1 MSFIYVIPDIHG
13 RLDLLSHGLAHIVE
27 HAAGQTGTIIA
38 LGDYVNKGPD
48 SKGVIERLRAGPP
61 DGWLLH
67 ALKGNHDAMMVE
79 ALRNPFR
86 MAAWIGRGGD
96 ATIRSY
102 GGDPSNV
109 PRVDI
114 DWLDSCPLFHVDRWR
129 IYVHA
134 GVDPEVA
141 LDQQAERTLLWKRYP
156 EGFQAGFGDRH
167 VVHGHDSFPDGPK
180 LYEGRTNLDTR
191 AWRTGRLVIG
201 VFDDGK
207 PGGPVD
213 FIQAIGPPAAPSI

>member
-1 MSFIYVIPDIHG
+1 MNFTYVIPDIHG
-13 RLDLLSHGLAHIVE
+13 RVDLLCDGLAQIAG
-27 HAAGQTGTIIA
+27 HAGGQTGTIVA

-48 SKGVIERLRAGPP
+48 SKGVIDRLRAGPP
-61 DGWLLH
+61 DGWLFH

-86 MAAWIGRGGD
+86 MASWIERGGD
-96 ATIRSY
+96 ATMRSY
-102 GGDPSNV
+102 GGDPLNV
-109 PRVDI
+109 PQADI
-114 DWLDSCPLFHVDRWR
+114 EWLDKRPLFHADRWR
-129 IYVHA
+129 VYVHA
-134 GVDPEVA
+134 GLDPEVA

-156 EGFQAGFGDRH
+156 QGLHGGFGDRH

-201 VFDDGK
+201 VFDDSK
-207 PGGPVD
+207 PGGPID
-213 FIQAIGPPAAPSI
+213 FIRATGSAGIQSN